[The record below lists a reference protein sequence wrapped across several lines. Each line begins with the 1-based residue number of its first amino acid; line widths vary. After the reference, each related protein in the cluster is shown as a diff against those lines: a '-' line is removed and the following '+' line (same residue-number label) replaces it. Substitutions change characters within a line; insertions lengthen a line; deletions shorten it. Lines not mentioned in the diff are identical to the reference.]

1 MNTHPAPTPRTE
13 LKRAPQRGR
22 HDSETVR
29 AILDESLICH
39 VGFMGTHGPVVI
51 PTIHARIDG
60 LLYLHGSSANRM
72 LRSLRD
78 GVDACLTATVIDGL
92 VLARSAFHHS
102 MNYRSVMVFG
112 RATEVRDPIE
122 KRAALEALVEHVVPG
137 RSMDVRPPNEKEL
150 LRTLVLRLP
159 LDEASAKIRSGP
171 PIDEEEDREA
181 AEWAGVIPVALAT
194 DTPVP
199 DAWVRTGTAPP
210 GYATRYARPIRE
222 GE

>member
-1 MNTHPAPTPRTE
+1 MNTSPTPTPRTE

-22 HDSETVR
+22 HDTETIR
-29 AILDESLICH
+29 TILDESLICH
-39 VGFMGTHGPVVI
+39 VGFMGRHGPVVI
-51 PTIHARIDG
+51 PTIHARIGG

-72 LRSLRD
+72 LRSLRE
-78 GVDACLTATVIDGL
+78 GVDACVTATVIDGL

-112 RATEVRDPIE
+112 RATEIRDPSE
-122 KRAALEALVEHVVPG
+122 KRAALRALVEHVVPG
-137 RSMDVRPPNEKEL
+137 RSVDVRPPNEKEL

-159 LDEASAKIRSGP
+159 LDEASAKIRGGP

-181 AEWAGVIPVALAT
+181 AEWAGVIPVALTTGA
-194 DTPVP
+194 PLP

-210 GYATRYARPIRE
+210 DYASHYARSIRKE
-222 GE
+222 E